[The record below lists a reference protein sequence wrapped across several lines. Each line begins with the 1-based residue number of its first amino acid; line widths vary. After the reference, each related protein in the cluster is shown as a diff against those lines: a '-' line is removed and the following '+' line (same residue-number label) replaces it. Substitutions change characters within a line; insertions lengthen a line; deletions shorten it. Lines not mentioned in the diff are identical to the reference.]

1 MVHVVLAQLSY
12 VLGDTYPKC
21 RSVKT
26 PITLYSPT
34 DITSNDV
41 KLPELFD
48 GANQDPWYWLLS
60 LIQLINRSVSIAI
73 SGLDCMVRISE
84 FELDKQSL
92 CNSYITSNGLCSD
105 GIAKGILCSRVCIVK
120 YY

>member
-1 MVHVVLAQLSY
+1 MVTHILNVEVLKLI
-12 VLGDTYPKC
+12 LHC
-21 RSVKT
+21 
-26 PITLYSPT
+26 IHLT
-34 DITSNDV
+34 DITSNDI
-41 KLPELFD
+41 KLPELFE

-60 LIQLINRSVSIAI
+60 LIQLINRNISIAI

-105 GIAKGILCSRVCIVK
+105 GIAKGIFVFTCVHCKIQLIVVFIL
-120 YY
+120 